1 MKIVGAAST
10 DLHLK
15 GKLQVSD
22 ERKLELVSSI
32 STGLDKRNFSA

>member
-1 MKIVGAAST
+1 MKKVGAAST

-22 ERKLELVSSI
+22 EKKGAGVQHKHRF
-32 STGLDKRNFSA
+32 R

>member
-1 MKIVGAAST
+1 MKIAGAVST

-22 ERKLELVSSI
+22 ERKRKLVSSI
-32 STGLDKRNFSA
+32 SRGLDKQNFLV